1 MKTNLFGIINRYV
14 FFILFFSLPLY
25 SIGKSEIKLSGTYKG
40 ENLYVENPYSS
51 SGVGFCVSE
60 ILVNGYT
67 TTDEINSSF
76 FEIDLSIYNFKYGD
90 LLNIVIIHREGCVPR
105 VLNKEVLTPASTFE
119 IQVIV
124 VDKNG
129 FLKWATLKEH
139 GALPFVIEQYRW
151 NKWIRVGSIK
161 GRGTNKLNKYNFSV
175 NFHSGKNKFRV
186 KQVGSNNKARYSKSV
201 EYINS
206 IPVVTFIPGNGGK
219 VADRIFFSSITRF
232 EIYDYYGKI
241 VKTGNSD
248 QINVSSL
255 KSGSYFL
262 NYDNKTA
269 TFTKK

>member
-1 MKTNLFGIINRYV
+1 MKTHLFGIINRYV
-14 FFILFFSLPLY
+14 FFVLFFSFPLY
-25 SIGKSEIKLSGTYKG
+25 SLGKGEIKLSGIYKG

-67 TTDEINSSF
+67 TTDEIHSSF

-90 LLNIVIIHREGCVPR
+90 LISIVIIHRDGCVPR

-119 IQVIV
+119 MQIIIA
-124 VDKNG
+124 DKSG

-139 GALPFVIEQYRW
+139 GSLPFVIEQYRW

-161 GRGTNKLNKYNFSV
+161 GKGTEKLNRYNFSID
-175 NFHSGKNKFRV
+175 FHSGNNKFRV
-186 KQVGSNNKARYSKSV
+186 KQTGSNKKTRYSKAV
-201 EYINS
+201 EYINN
-206 IPVVTFIPGNGGK
+206 IPEITFIPGNGGK
-219 VADRIFFSSITRF
+219 VVEKIFFSASTRF

-241 VKTGNSD
+241 IKKGDSD
-248 QINVSSL
+248 QIDVSSL

-269 TFTKK
+269 TFIKK

>member
-1 MKTNLFGIINRYV
+1 MKTHLFGIINRYV
-14 FFILFFSLPLY
+14 FFVLFLSFPLY
-25 SIGKSEIKLSGTYKG
+25 SLGKGEIKLKGIYKG

-60 ILVNGYT
+60 ILVNGNT
-67 TTDEINSSF
+67 TIDEINSSF

-90 LLNIVIIHREGCVPR
+90 LLNIVITHRDGCVPR

-119 IQVIV
+119 MQIIV
-124 VDKNG
+124 VDKSG

-139 GALPFVIEQYRW
+139 GVLPFVIEQYRW

-161 GRGTNKLNKYNFSV
+161 GKGTNKLNKYNFSV
-175 NFHSGKNKFRV
+175 DFHSGKNKFRV
-186 KQVGSNNKARYSKSV
+186 KQVGSNNKARYSESV

-206 IPVVTFIPGNGGK
+206 TPVVTFIPGNGGK
-219 VADRIFFSSITRF
+219 VTERIFFSSITRF